1 MEKTAFATHCGTF
14 EFKVMPF
21 SLVNA
26 PSMFQWLMQTVMSRL
41 IPGKCLV
48 YIDDLLVIGKTFT
61 EHLANLELVLQRL
74 REANLKLKPA
84 KCSLV

>member
-1 MEKTAFATHCGTF
+1 MEDESVEKTAFATHCGTF

-26 PSMFQWLMQTVMSRL
+26 LSTFQRLMQTVMSGL

-48 YIDDLLVIGKTFT
+48 
-61 EHLANLELVLQRL
+61 
-74 REANLKLKPA
+74 
-84 KCSLV
+84 